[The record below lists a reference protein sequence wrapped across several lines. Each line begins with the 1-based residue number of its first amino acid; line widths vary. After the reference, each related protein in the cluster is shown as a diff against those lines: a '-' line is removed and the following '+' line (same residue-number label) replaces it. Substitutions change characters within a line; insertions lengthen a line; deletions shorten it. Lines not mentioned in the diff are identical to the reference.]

1 MKYNYDLK
9 GDITSFLES
18 INMNLED
25 FAKNIGFSRQFLSEQ
40 MNDPSNNELLE
51 QVYDFIYKN
60 KFLLNEAKNELLIET
75 KSDDSIL
82 LYHGSRYGLESIDF
96 KGSKK
101 NADFSN
107 GFYLSLSLDSAI
119 NFVEDI
125 KYSSVYVF
133 EAFLDD
139 LDIIEFKCDEEWMLL
154 ICYFRGYLEEYKN
167 SPLIKKLLNK
177 IKDKDLIIAP
187 IADNKMYQILGSFAS
202 GMISSSVAMHSLSAS
217 RLGNQYVFKSK
228 KGISR
233 LKFLSRF
240 YISTSEREDVKKE
253 SKEQASLISSK
264 LNLAKRIYKKEGK
277 FIDEIL

>member
-277 FIDEIL
+277 FIEEIL

>member
-51 QVYDFIYKN
+51 QAYDFIYKN

-240 YISTSEREDVKKE
+240 YISASEREDVKKE

-277 FIDEIL
+277 FIEEIL

>member
-233 LKFLSRF
+233 LKFLARF

-277 FIDEIL
+277 FIEEIL

>member
-1 MKYNYDLK
+1 M
-9 GDITSFLES
+9 
-18 INMNLED
+18 
-25 FAKNIGFSRQFLSEQ
+25 
-40 MNDPSNNELLE
+40 
-51 QVYDFIYKN
+51 
-60 KFLLNEAKNELLIET
+60 
-75 KSDDSIL
+75 
-82 LYHGSRYGLESIDF
+82 
-96 KGSKK
+96 
-101 NADFSN
+101 
-107 GFYLSLSLDSAI
+107 
-119 NFVEDI
+119 
-125 KYSSVYVF
+125 
-133 EAFLDD
+133 DD